1 LEDICLHHSL
11 GSCQIFSVLLE
22 SSPHLAV
29 RKALSVLI
37 VDDFRVLFEP
47 IYKSLTANLSCQTP
61 TKYVLTHKSHC
72 KWDIWMQGLDV
83 TIQKLV

>member
-1 LEDICLHHSL
+1 
-11 GSCQIFSVLLE
+11 
-22 SSPHLAV
+22 
-29 RKALSVLI
+29 
-37 VDDFRVLFEP
+37 VLFEP